1 MTRLLEQPPYRLA
14 SGTQVG
20 PWRVEALQGQGAFGA
35 VYRAVR
41 LGQEAAGPVAL
52 KVAHYAWDARFG
64 REAELLSRLSHPGI
78 PRLLE
83 RGVLRHGAPEGEY
96 PYLVMEWVEGVPLYT
111 WAERHAPSSQQ
122 VCQVLAQVARALE
135 ALHAAGAVH
144 RDVKGDNVLVRLSDN
159 QPFLI
164 DFGSCHFQG
173 APRITWQSLAPF
185 TPEYLSAQACLFDL
199 RLARHCDSYYEP
211 TPADDVYALGVT
223 AYRLVMGQYPPPMQ
237 VSGDG
242 PRAWQVKSLDPRPQ
256 LESHPRLGPRL
267 RELIVQLLSD
277 AAEVRGT
284 AAQAAEALEAI
295 AAEPLPR
302 HSAEPLPAAQVPPPS
317 VPVPAGERER
327 TERDR
332 PPSRTRTLSPWL
344 ALAAAGACGV
354 LLWSSQP
361 GPVPPSHVSASPPQA
376 ADFHVPDAGP
386 SAVGDTSPTEPRS
399 TPPSTSEKKPI
410 AQEPLPELRAGQ
422 LRPDGKGRCLAR
434 RHVAINGGCWLEF
447 PSISPEECTASGYV
461 LFEGKCLSPALESPK
476 KPSPTSSPPEAR

>member
-1 MTRLLEQPPYRLA
+1 MTRLPEQPSHPL
-14 SGTQVG
+14 SPGSLVG
-20 PWRVEALQGQGAFGA
+20 SWRVEALQGQGAFGA

-41 LGQEAAGPVAL
+41 IGQEAPGPVAL

-96 PYLVMEWVEGVPLYT
+96 PYLVMEWVEGVPLYM
-111 WAERHAPSSQQ
+111 WAERHSPSSQQ

-135 ALHAAGAVH
+135 TLHAAGAVH

-199 RLARHCDSYYEP
+199 RLARHRDSYYEP

-237 VSGDG
+237 MREDG
-242 PRAWQVKSLDPRPQ
+242 QGSWQVKSLDSRPQ
-256 LESHPRLGPRL
+256 LESHPRLWPRL
-267 RELIVQLLSD
+267 RELILRLLSD
-277 AAEVRGT
+277 APEVRGT
-284 AAQAAEALEAI
+284 AAQVAEALEAI
-295 AAEPLPR
+295 AAEPPPR
-302 HSAEPLPAAQVPPPS
+302 HSAEPLPASKVPPPS

-327 TERDR
+327 PERDR
-332 PPSRTRTLSPWL
+332 PRVRTWSPWL
-344 ALAAAGACGV
+344 ALAAAGACAV

-361 GPVPPSHVSASPPQA
+361 VPMSPAHVSASPPRA
-376 ADFHVPDAGP
+376 SDFHLPDAGP

-399 TPPSTSEKKPI
+399 TPVPTAEKKPI
-410 AQEPLPELRAGQ
+410 AREPLPEPRPGQ
-422 LRPDGKGRCLAR
+422 LRPDGKGRCLGPKQ
-434 RHVAINGGCWLEF
+434 VAINGGCWLEF
-447 PSISPEECTASGYV
+447 PTLTPEECTAGGYV
-461 LFEGKCLSPALESPK
+461 LLKGKCLSPALESPK
-476 KPSPTSSPPEAR
+476 KPSPTSSPADAR